1 MEIRYELHWGL
12 IAGPISKQLEEQN
25 IILPPE
31 KAKYV
36 DRLMEAHHTLMF
48 VLPDG
53 MNAKI
58 WVKCNN
64 KVNEIVEKYATIR
77 K

>member
-48 VLPDG
+48 VLPDS
-53 MNAKI
+53 MNDKI
-58 WVKCNN
+58 CVKCNK
-64 KVNEIVEKYATIR
+64 KVSEIVENFATIR

>member
-1 MEIRYELHWGL
+1 MEFSYELCWGL
-12 IAGPISKQLEEQN
+12 IADPISKQLEEQN
-25 IILPPE
+25 IILPEE

-48 VLPDG
+48 ILPDS
-53 MNAKI
+53 MNDKI
-58 WVKCNN
+58 CVKCNK
-64 KVNEIVEKYATIR
+64 KVGEIVEKYATIR

>member
-1 MEIRYELHWGL
+1 MEISYELHWGL
-12 IAGPISKQLEEQN
+12 IGGPISKQLEEQN

-48 VLPDG
+48 ILPDS
-53 MNAKI
+53 MNDKI
-58 WVKCNN
+58 CVKCNK
-64 KVNEIVEKYATIR
+64 KVSDIVEKYATIR